1 MELPRGHQVATVQ
14 ANLAAAS
21 VVLILLAGCASAPS
35 ALAPDAPLETR
46 PRNAVDYQPAFPGQ
60 TRAKGIRDKR
70 HLDVHVVTDKL
81 DLPWA
86 VEPLP
91 DGRFLVTE
99 HAGRLRIV
107 TAEGKVSEPV
117 QGMPAVHFKGQ
128 AGLLD
133 VALDPQF
140 TDNHVIYFGYSEQ
153 MLTGS
158 SVTFAR
164 ATLVEDAQGA
174 HLEAL
179 RTIFR
184 QLPIMES
191 DRQVGSRIVC
201 TADGKLFLA
210 LGERGVEG
218 AFGQSQ
224 DLRSHFGKV
233 VRINADG
240 TVPADNP
247 FVGRADAQPEVWTY
261 GHRNIQAAALDPVT
275 GKLWTIEHGPR
286 GGDELNLISPG
297 LNYGWPVITY
307 GIDYPGTKVGA
318 GLTSKEGM
326 EQPRYYWDPVI
337 APSGMIVYRGA
348 LFPEWQGSIFVGS
361 LVGGKI
367 VRLQLDGDHVA
378 SEEWLL
384 QDRPARFR
392 DVQQGPDGSI
402 YVLTEIGTNSQLL
415 RVRPAP

>member
-1 MELPRGHQVATVQ
+1 V
-14 ANLAAAS
+14 AAS
-21 VVLILLAGCASAPS
+21 VVFIVAGCASVPAPPP
-35 ALAPDAPLETR
+35 APVPAPDAPLETR

-60 TRAKGIRDKR
+60 TRARGIREQR
-70 HLDVHVVTDKL
+70 HLDVQVVTNKL
-81 DLPWA
+81 DIPWA

-99 HAGRLRIV
+99 HAGKLRIV
-107 TAEGKVSEPV
+107 TAAGQVSDPV
-117 QGMPAVHFKGQ
+117 QGMPAVRFQGQ

-140 TDNHVIYFGYSEQ
+140 TANHVIYFGYSEQ

-164 ATLVEDAQGA
+164 AKLVEDAQGA
-174 HLEAL
+174 HLEDL
-179 RTIFR
+179 RTLFR

-201 TADGKLFLA
+201 TDDGKLFLA

-218 AFGQSQ
+218 AVGQSQ
-224 DLRSHFGKV
+224 DLHSHFGKV

-240 TVPADNP
+240 SVPADNP
-247 FVGRADAQPEVWTY
+247 FVGRADALPEVWSW

-286 GGDELNLISPG
+286 GGDELNLIKPG

-307 GIDYPGTKVGA
+307 GIDYPGTKIGA
-318 GLTSKEGM
+318 GITSKEGM

-361 LVGGKI
+361 LVGSKV
-367 VRLQLDGDHVA
+367 VRLQLDGERVVA
-378 SEEWLL
+378 EEWLL
-384 QDRPARFR
+384 TDKTRRIR

-402 YVLTEIGTNSQLL
+402 YVLTEYGTSSELL
-415 RVRPAP
+415 RVRPKP